1 MFHGVDEEKIRIYFD
16 EINAKRINNGIQIA
30 LGEDKTRRK
39 YWATN
44 NQMYW
49 KNCTDKR
56 LMRLHMEGKFNPPP
70 LLLHASNEA
79 QKEKAINNGGNHAHS
94 ENRGVD

>member
-1 MFHGVDEEKIRIYFD
+1 
-16 EINAKRINNGIQIA
+16 
-30 LGEDKTRRK
+30 
-39 YWATN
+39 
-44 NQMYW
+44 
-49 KNCTDKR
+49 
-56 LMRLHMEGKFNPPP
+56 MRLHIEGKFNPPP